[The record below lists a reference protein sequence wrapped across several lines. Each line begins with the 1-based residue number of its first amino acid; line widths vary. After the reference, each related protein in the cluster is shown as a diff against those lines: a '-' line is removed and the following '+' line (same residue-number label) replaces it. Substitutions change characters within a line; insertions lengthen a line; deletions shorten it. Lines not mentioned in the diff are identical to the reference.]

1 MSNNV
6 ILNRTH
12 ITNNKNSRL
21 SYHFNKSVEFNE
33 GDTLAVSHLSMYY
46 SWFNITQENNNN
58 KFYYKWWD
66 TEGNL
71 TVLEEVLIDDG
82 YYSVE
87 ALYEYLQR
95 HMVSKGHFLE
105 TLDGQYMYFIEL
117 ITNSTYY
124 NITIRLN
131 SVSNMFDFGSGETK
145 ITNYVKTPYTWEFP
159 NTYETPEFIIPSN
172 NNFGKLIGF
181 TPQTVYKDF
190 DGSPYQGKFDFS
202 NDITPQMEPSSSFI
216 ITCNLINNELSN
228 PNNVLYSFTL
238 SQTSFG
244 DQINPKN
251 DLVYSK
257 IKKGTYNTIELVIYD
272 QNFNEMNI
280 KDPEMLIVLSI
291 IKQ

>member
-12 ITNNKNSRL
+12 INNIKNSRL
-21 SYHFNKSVEFNE
+21 TYHFNKTVDFDE

-46 SWFNITQENNNN
+46 SWFNITKENNNN
-58 KFYYKWWD
+58 NFYYKWWD
-66 TEGNL
+66 MSGNL

-82 YYSVE
+82 YYSVG

-95 HMVSKGHFLE
+95 YMVSKGHYLE
-105 TLDGQYMYFIEL
+105 TLDGQFMYFIEL
-117 ITNSTYY
+117 LTNSTYY
-124 NITIRLN
+124 NITVRLN
-131 SVSNMFDFGSGETK
+131 SVSNMFDFGTGEAP
-145 ITNYVKTPYTWEFP
+145 ITNYVKNPTTWAFP
-159 NTYETPEFIIPSN
+159 TTYETPEFIIPSN
-172 NNFGKLIGF
+172 NNFGKLVGF
-181 TPQTVYKDF
+181 NPQTIYKNF
-190 DGSPYQGKFDFS
+190 DGSPYQGKFDFG

-238 SQTSFG
+238 SQTAFG
-244 DQINPKN
+244 EQINPKN

-257 IKKGTYNTIELVIYD
+257 IKKGSYNSIELVIYD
-272 QNFNEMNI
+272 QNFKEMNI

-291 IKQ
+291 IKK